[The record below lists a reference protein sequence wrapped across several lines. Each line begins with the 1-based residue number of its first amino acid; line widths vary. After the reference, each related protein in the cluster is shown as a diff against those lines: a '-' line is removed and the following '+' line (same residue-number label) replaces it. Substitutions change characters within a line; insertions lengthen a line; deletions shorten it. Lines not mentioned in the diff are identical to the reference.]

1 MQVPFIMN
9 QATPL
14 ETTPLETQLVN
25 ANKIMSVNLYNTLPN
40 TVNNLAGATSFA
52 TFILSPGGGNILENQ
67 GLHIIKPEIEGNV

>member
-1 MQVPFIMN
+1 
-9 QATPL
+9 
-14 ETTPLETQLVN
+14 
-25 ANKIMSVNLYNTLPN
+25 MSMNLYNTLPN